1 MVLVGLQNTAF
12 ARLLLA
18 ALVLTHA
25 APPALLSELKGAL
38 LPEASAGTVQ
48 RARSVSAPD
57 RREPVEARGLLA
69 RMAQSLTPEPA
80 WAEEKPPRKLR
91 PMEQRRAKTTLKHL
105 LAKVP
110 VFMVTNAGGS
120 PFLNQLSSGDQ
131 SALMFLFPAEAQKM
145 LQGVLKAPN
154 GASSGAQVFT
164 TNLDRAL
171 TLARQPPM
179 NSGLRDRVSN
189 RELTM
194 VWQFKP
200 HDDEAR
206 AAQLVEAKRGKRA
219 PSMPAYYVDGLVVK
233 HGGKEVRPLY
243 LSKRDCDAAV
253 EKLGGEKPK
262 VAVHDLLGTLLN
274 LAEGVERGDA
284 QAAREIAQIELVP
297 PSESVALRDEIQGKK
312 KKRPPKMVRR

>member
-91 PMEQRRAKTTLKHL
+91 PMEQRRAKLALKNL
-105 LAKVP
+105 LAKGP
-110 VFMVTNAGGS
+110 GFMVTNDKGS

-131 SALMFLFPAEAQKM
+131 SALMFLFPAEADKM

-154 GASSGAQVFT
+154 GASSGAQVFP
-164 TNLDRAL
+164 TNLERAL
-171 TLARQPPM
+171 NLARQPPM
-179 NSGLRDRVSN
+179 LSGLRDRVTD

-206 AAQLVEAKRGKRA
+206 AAQLLLAKRGGR
-219 PSMPAYYVDGLVVK
+219 D
-233 HGGKEVRPLY
+233 VRPLF

-253 EKLGGEKPK
+253 AKLDGEKPQ
-262 VAVHDLLGTLLN
+262 VAVHDLLGTLMT
-274 LAEGVERGDA
+274 LAEGVDRGDA
-284 QAAREIAQIELVP
+284 EAAREVAQIELVP
-297 PSESVALRDEIQGKK
+297 PSESVALQSELKGKK
-312 KKRPPKMVRR
+312 KQRPAKIVRR

>member
-91 PMEQRRAKTTLKHL
+91 PMEQRRAKLALKNL
-105 LAKVP
+105 LAKGP
-110 VFMVTNAGGS
+110 GFMVTNDKGS

-131 SALMFLFPAEAQKM
+131 SALMFLFPAEADKM

-154 GASSGAQVFT
+154 GASSGAQVFP
-164 TNLDRAL
+164 TNLERAL
-171 TLARQPPM
+171 NLARQPPM
-179 NSGLRDRVSN
+179 LSGLRDRVTD

-206 AAQLVEAKRGKRA
+206 AAQLLLAKRGKRA
-219 PSMPAYYVDGLVVK
+219 PSMPAYYVDGLVMK
-233 HGGKEVRPLY
+233 HGGRDVRPLF

-253 EKLGGEKPK
+253 AKLDGEKPQ
-262 VAVHDLLGTLLN
+262 VAVHDLLGTLMT
-274 LAEGVERGDA
+274 LAEGVDRGDA
-284 QAAREIAQIELVP
+284 EAAREVAQIELVP
-297 PSESVALRDEIQGKK
+297 PSESVALQSELKGKK
-312 KKRPPKMVRR
+312 KQRPAKIVRR